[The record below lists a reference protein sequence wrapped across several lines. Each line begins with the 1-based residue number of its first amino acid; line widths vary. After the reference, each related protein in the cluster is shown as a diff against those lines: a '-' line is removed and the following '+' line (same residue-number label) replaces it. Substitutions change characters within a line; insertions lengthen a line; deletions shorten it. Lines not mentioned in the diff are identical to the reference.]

1 MLAPKTPAPAAPML
15 SIPISSYHSATTIVQ
30 LPLAFVRSG
39 IAHIHT
45 GIVSYTGSNGYIW
58 SRTTKSNA
66 YAYYLG
72 FSSSAINFSG
82 SEDRWLGF
90 PLRCLYLGKFQLVHH
105 VQVQSHLNRDS
116 LVFYNP

>member
-1 MLAPKTPAPAAPML
+1 MIAEKLATL
-15 SIPISSYHSATTIVQ
+15 SLMKNIHTSSSGATTIVQ

-39 IAHIHT
+39 IAYIHT

-90 PLRCLYLGKFQLVHH
+90 PLRCLYPDKIQLVPALL
-105 VQVQSHLNRDS
+105 VQPNTNRNRFGI
-116 LVFYNP
+116 L